1 MLIVTNVIVVFVVA
15 LVVVWVENFV
25 VFVATGDGVVVDVAA
40 GAPVVA
46 FLGSVVIVVVV
57 FDAAQ

>member
-1 MLIVTNVIVVFVVA
+1 MLIVTNVIVVFFVA

-46 FLGSVVIVVVV
+46 FLGSAVIVVVV
-57 FDAAQ
+57 FDAA

>member
-1 MLIVTNVIVVFVVA
+1 MLIVA

-46 FLGSVVIVVVV
+46 FLGSAVIVVVV
-57 FDAAQ
+57 FDAA